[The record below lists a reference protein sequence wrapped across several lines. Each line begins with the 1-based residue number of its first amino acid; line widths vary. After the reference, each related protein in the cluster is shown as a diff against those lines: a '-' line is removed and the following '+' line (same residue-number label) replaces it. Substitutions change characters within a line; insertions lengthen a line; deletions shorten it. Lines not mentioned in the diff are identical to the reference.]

1 MTAGGCADARI
12 SLGAYVLGALD
23 PADRGRLEAHL
34 AECDDCRDELAS
46 FAALPG
52 LLSRASVAEVEVVP
66 EPLRPE
72 LLQRLLA
79 AVAIERRRNR
89 RVRWAGAAAAG
100 VIVVAAASI
109 TGVAVSSSHH
119 PTQGGVTAAQGG
131 ITATGTN
138 TATGVTASVVEW
150 PKGWGAAL
158 EVHLTGSVS
167 SYVDKCQLVV
177 VGKDG
182 TRDVAASWAA
192 TPAGKIV
199 AEGATF
205 MSPAQ
210 IKQFDIVGS
219 NGESLVTIPAPASTT

>member
-12 SLGAYVLGALD
+12 CLGAYVLGALD
-23 PADRGRLEAHL
+23 PADRSRVDAHL
-34 AECDDCRDELAS
+34 AECDGCRDELAS

-52 LLSRASVAEVEVVP
+52 LLSRASIAEVEVVP

-79 AVAIERRRNR
+79 AVAHDRRRER
-89 RVRWAGAAAAG
+89 RVRWVGATAAAA
-100 VIVVAAASI
+100 VVVAAASV
-109 TGVAVSSSHH
+109 TGVAVSSSNHST
-119 PTQGGVTAAQGG
+119 PKG

-138 TATGVTASVVEW
+138 VATGLTASVIEQ

-158 EVHLTGSVS
+158 EVHLTGALN
-167 SYVDKCQLVV
+167 SYVDRCQLVV

-192 TPAGKIV
+192 TPSGKIV
-199 AEGATF
+199 ADGATF
-205 MSPAQ
+205 LAPSQ

-219 NGESLVTIPAPASTT
+219 DGENLVTVPAPGSTT